1 MSVVT
6 IIKKFSNLLISK
18 PQPTLTLVI
27 MLSIFGPL
35 VILSGGIWDAISHF
49 LKEPE
54 FFWTIQHVV
63 VYGGVTMIASAYTG
77 FTMSASGGV
86 LGSILVIRK
95 FVTRNMK
102 KGIIIF
108 LVGCIIQLVFGYAD
122 FISHEIFGL
131 DGLVSWS
138 HQPLELGLVLTTLG
152 GFLMI
157 KSLKYGKI
165 KRFVPVSII
174 SLIFSI
180 SWLGFNLSLLLGGTI
195 LCLPFYEIF
204 SSGFAI
210 L

>member
-1 MSVVT
+1 MSAIT

-18 PQPTLTLVI
+18 PQPILTLVI
-27 MLSIFGPL
+27 TLSIFGPL

-63 VYGGVTMIASAYTG
+63 VYTGVTMS
-77 FTMSASGGV
+77 SGGAV

-108 LVGCIIQLVFGYAD
+108 LAGCLIQLVSGYAD

-138 HQPLELGLVLTTLG
+138 HQPLELGIVLTTLG

-180 SWLGFNLSLLLGGTI
+180 SWLGFNMLLLVEGI
-195 LCLPFYEIF
+195 IFCLPFYEIF
-204 SSGFAI
+204 SSGCAI

>member
-6 IIKKFSNLLISK
+6 IIRRFSNSLISK
-18 PQPTLTLVI
+18 PQSIMTLVVT
-27 MLSIFGPL
+27 LSIFGPL

-49 LKEPE
+49 MKEPE
-54 FFWTIQHVV
+54 LFWTIQHIT
-63 VYGGVTMIASAYTG
+63 VYAGV
-77 FTMSASGGV
+77 TMSASAGI
-86 LGSILVIRK
+86 LGSVLVIGK
-95 FVTRNMK
+95 FVTTNMK

-108 LVGCIIQLVFGYAD
+108 LVGCIIQIVSGYVD
-122 FISHEIFGL
+122 FISHEIFGI

-157 KSLKYGKI
+157 KSLKSGKI
-165 KRFVPVSII
+165 KRFVPISII

-204 SSGFAI
+204 SSGCAI

>member
-1 MSVVT
+1 MSAAT
-6 IIKKFSNLLISK
+6 IIKRFSNSLILK
-18 PQPTLTLVI
+18 PQSVLTLVI
-27 MLSIFGPL
+27 ILSIFGPL

-49 LKEPE
+49 MKEPE
-54 FFWTIQHVV
+54 FFWTIQHVAV
-63 VYGGVTMIASAYTG
+63 YTG
-77 FTMSASGGV
+77 VTMSASAGI

-95 FVTRNMK
+95 FVITNMK

-108 LVGCIIQLVFGYAD
+108 LVGCIIQIVSGYVD
-122 FISHEIFGL
+122 FISHEIFGI
-131 DGLVSWS
+131 DGLVSLS
-138 HQPLELGLVLTTLG
+138 HQPLELGLVLTALG

-157 KSLKYGKI
+157 KSLKSGKI

-180 SWLGFNLSLLLGGTI
+180 SWLGFNLSLLVGETI

-204 SSGFAI
+204 SSGCAI

>member
-1 MSVVT
+1 MSAVT
-6 IIKKFSNLLISK
+6 IIKKFSNSLISK
-18 PQPTLTLVI
+18 PQSVLNLVI
-27 MLSIFGPL
+27 LLSIFGPL

-54 FFWTIQHVV
+54 LFWTIQHVV
-63 VYGGVTMIASAYTG
+63 VYAGV
-77 FTMSASGGV
+77 TMSASAGI

-108 LVGCIIQLVFGYAD
+108 VVGCIIQIVSGYAD
-122 FISHEIFGL
+122 FIYHEIFGI

-157 KSLKYGKI
+157 KSLKSGKI
-165 KRFVPVSII
+165 KRFVPISII

-180 SWLGFNLSLLLGGTI
+180 SWLGFNLSLLVGGII

-204 SSGFAI
+204 SSGCAI

>member
-1 MSVVT
+1 MST
-6 IIKKFSNLLISK
+6 ASIIKKFSNLLISK
-18 PQPTLTLVI
+18 PQSILTLVI
-27 MLSIFGPL
+27 TLSIFGPL

-63 VYGGVTMIASAYTG
+63 VYTGVI
-77 FTMSASGGV
+77 MSSSGGV

-108 LVGCIIQLVFGYAD
+108 LVGCIIQIVSGYTD
-122 FISHEIFGL
+122 FIYHEIFGL

-165 KRFVPVSII
+165 KRFVPASII

-180 SWLGFNLSLLLGGTI
+180 SWLGFNLSLLVGVTI

-204 SSGFAI
+204 SSGCAI

>member
-1 MSVVT
+1 MSAVT
-6 IIKKFSNLLISK
+6 IIKKLSNSLISK
-18 PQPTLTLVI
+18 PQSVLNLVI
-27 MLSIFGPL
+27 LLSIFGPL

-54 FFWTIQHVV
+54 LFWTIQHVV
-63 VYGGVTMIASAYTG
+63 VYAGV
-77 FTMSASGGV
+77 TMSASAGI

-108 LVGCIIQLVFGYAD
+108 LVGCIIQIVFGYAD
-122 FISHEIFGL
+122 FISHEIFGI

-138 HQPLELGLVLTTLG
+138 HQPLELGLVLTALG

-157 KSLKYGKI
+157 KSLTSGKI
-165 KRFVPVSII
+165 KRFVPISII

-180 SWLGFNLSLLLGGTI
+180 SWLGFSLSLLVGGII

-204 SSGFAI
+204 SSGCAI

>member
-1 MSVVT
+1 MSAVT
-6 IIKKFSNLLISK
+6 IIKKLSNSLISK
-18 PQPTLTLVI
+18 PQSVLNLVI
-27 MLSIFGPL
+27 LLSIFGPL

-54 FFWTIQHVV
+54 LFWTIQHVV
-63 VYGGVTMIASAYTG
+63 VYAGVTMSSSAG
-77 FTMSASGGV
+77 I

-108 LVGCIIQLVFGYAD
+108 LVGCIIQIVFGYAD
-122 FISHEIFGL
+122 FISHEIFGI

-138 HQPLELGLVLTTLG
+138 HQPLELGLVLTALG

-157 KSLKYGKI
+157 KSLKSGKI
-165 KRFVPVSII
+165 KRFVPISII

-180 SWLGFNLSLLLGGTI
+180 SWLGFNLSLLVGGII

-204 SSGFAI
+204 SSGCAI